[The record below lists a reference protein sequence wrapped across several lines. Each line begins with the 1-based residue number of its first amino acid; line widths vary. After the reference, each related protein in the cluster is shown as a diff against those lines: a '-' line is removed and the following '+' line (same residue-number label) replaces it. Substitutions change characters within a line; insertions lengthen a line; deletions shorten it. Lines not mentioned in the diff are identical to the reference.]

1 MKKLLFSISVFP
13 LLILLGKSLGK
24 EAMPS
29 SAPALPPGNKTMIIL
44 QENGG
49 RLVYIDDYI
58 SGKTQTLIESVI
70 DKTAETFE
78 SVKSALQSVGYYTK
92 VINLTDANCTRVKLL
107 DNLIAETKAGKQV
120 DLFIFGHGGTDKL
133 SLFGTEKLTGGPTGN
148 IRSLL
153 SEARTKENNPK
164 FNFNLRLVYM
174 ANCVGGST
182 NDDWVAAG
190 ADASVGSICYNAMP
204 EPMITLFTN
213 KFVRENKTA
222 SVAANEA
229 YNESVFA
236 WQTFS
241 ALYDLKLDEPPPA
254 ATGCSSFRS
263 VYASS
268 KPVVTGNGALKF
280 NPAALSIVQVFEN
293 TTFVAGEAIQSAV
306 DAGATAAGNAVESI
320 QYNASNIFAN
330 VMGTVIPEG
339 NYYLKCLKGGKN
351 LKVYQSDC
359 QSSDGN
365 GVVLHSLG
373 SATCDNKFTIKKA
386 GVGYSIKC
394 AGKFLEVKAEEL
406 LQNSG
411 RVQMWGPNLPLSGHA
426 PNQIWWFFEIPNQ
439 KDKYIIR
446 NVGSQ
451 KVLDANNSCTSENDC
466 RVKQW
471 DAINND
477 ATQVWVA
484 EKIKS

>member
-13 LLILLGKSLGK
+13 LLILLGKSMEIETK
-24 EAMPS
+24 PS
-29 SAPALPPGNKTMIIL
+29 SAPAPAPSNKTMIIL

-58 SGKTQTLIESVI
+58 SGKTQAPIESVI

-78 SVKSALQSVGYYTK
+78 SLKSAWQSLGYYTK
-92 VINLTDANCTRVKLL
+92 VINLTDANCTRAKLL
-107 DNLIAETKAGKQV
+107 DNLITETKAGRVV
-120 DLFIFGHGGTDKL
+120 DLYVFGHGGTDKL
-133 SLFGTEKLTGGPTGN
+133 SLFGTEKLTGGTAGN

-153 SEARTKENNPK
+153 SDARTRENNPK
-164 FNFNLRLVYM
+164 FSFNLRLVYM

-241 ALYDLKLDEPPPA
+241 ALYDLKLGDPPPA
-254 ATGCSSFRS
+254 STGCSSFKT

-268 KPVVTGNGALKF
+268 KPVVGGNGSLKF
-280 NPAALSIVQVFEN
+280 NPAALSVIQVLEN

-330 VMGTVIPEG
+330 VLGNAIPEG
-339 NYYLKCLKGGKN
+339 TYYIKCLKGGKN

-359 QSSDGN
+359 QSSDGS

-373 SATCDNKFTIKKA
+373 SATCDNKFTIKKV
-386 GVGYSIKC
+386 GVGYSIKA

-411 RVQMWGPNLPLSGHA
+411 RVQMWAPNLPLNNHA
-426 PNQIWWFFEIPNQ
+426 PNQIWWFFQIPNQ
-439 KDKYIIR
+439 RDKYIIR

-466 RVKQW
+466 RVNEW
-471 DAINND
+471 DGLNND
-477 ATQVWVA
+477 ATQVWVV
-484 EKIKS
+484 EKI